1 MTMYS
6 LDQRSVHRQQM
17 PSPLGA
23 DAEKRKLTKALTD
36 FNSLVWNKKKET
48 ISKETGK
55 PLSLKDPIDIA
66 VPDELAPFAADL
78 AAMHNLIKK

>member
-1 MTMYS
+1 MYS
-6 LDQRSVHRQQM
+6 DKSIHHELLPCAQ
-17 PSPLGA
+17 GEN
-23 DAEKRKLTKALTD
+23 AESAKLTKSITD

-55 PLSLKDPIDIA
+55 PMSLKEPIDIA

-78 AAMHNLIKK
+78 VAMHNLIRK